1 MKRKLKI
8 GLFVCL
14 VIWFLSLGISPI
26 LFIILTILG
35 FLVCLGIAVLLIA
48 NRFLKK
54 TNWYKNHFVFTT
66 QFVSNAGYRDNL
78 VRNYDIINL
87 GSNPAR
93 FAFFYEHITGQN
105 WSTGTQGFDMDLEI
119 LKFFHS
125 YVKKDGY
132 VLIPIVPFSSI
143 SSYLK
148 LENMP
153 LDYLVKY
160 AAILDSYQ
168 TLRLPNGKKALRW
181 IKYPL
186 LFEPKSLLYLF
197 RDMEKDRRKELAE
210 QTMESIDLMMDAES
224 WMNCWKDEFHLHDLE
239 LPLDAEMQ
247 EFRQKSIK
255 DLQMIIDFCLERSL
269 KPVIVVPPMSPFLS
283 RKFTTGMRETFIYSF
298 IRQANIHGIPFLDY
312 LEDDRFTDTNLYFNS
327 FFLNLNG
334 RKYFTQQV
342 LKDLNIPTANN
353 E

>member
-8 GLFVCL
+8 GLIVCMA
-14 VIWFLSLGISPI
+14 ICFFSLWISPL
-26 LFIILTILG
+26 LFLLLTG
-35 FLVCLGIAVLLIA
+35 LVFFACLGGVFLLIA
-48 NRFLKK
+48 NQLLKK

-78 VRNYDIINL
+78 VRNYEIVNL

-93 FAFFYEHITGQN
+93 FAFFYESVIAQN

-125 YVKKDGY
+125 YVREGGY

-148 LENMP
+148 LEHMP
-153 LDYLVKY
+153 LDYMVKF

-168 TLRLPNGKKALRW
+168 TMSLPKGRKALRW

-186 LFEPKSLLYLF
+186 LLEPKSILYLF
-197 RDMEKDRRKELAE
+197 HDTERERRKEVSE
-210 QTMESIDLMMDAES
+210 QTMESIELEMDAES
-224 WMNCWKDEFHLHDLE
+224 WMKCWKDEFHIQNLE
-239 LPLDAEMQ
+239 LPLNKEMLQ
-247 EFRQKSIK
+247 YRQKSVQ
-255 DLQMIIDFCLERSL
+255 DLQAIIDFCLERSL
-269 KPVIVVPPMSPFLS
+269 KPVIVIPPVSPFLS
-283 RKFTTGMRETFIYSF
+283 SKFTPNMREVYIYSF
-298 IRQANIHGIPFLDY
+298 VKQANTRQIPFLDY
-312 LEDDRFTDTNLYFNS
+312 WDDKRFTDINLYFNS

-334 RKYFTQQV
+334 RKLFTKQV
-342 LKDLNIPTANN
+342 LKDLNIMDVVK
-353 E
+353 